1 MRPLPPFFD
10 TCFLALQ
17 APTPVRH
24 FIQKMSPRGVLK
36 STFAADGKLAIA
48 LERRALRNLSPLF
61 RVVGEM
67 SEQTTPPV
75 DVDLVGRVVGGRF
88 RIERR
93 LGGGGMGTVWRA
105 HDEQLLR
112 PCAVKTLHA
121 GSLADP
127 DARERFIREARAAA
141 AIGGRYVVGFVA
153 ADFDPGDDAL
163 PSFPF
168 LAMDLLKGEDLEQR
182 LQSRGP
188 FAVDEALTFLGQAA
202 KALDRAHELG
212 IVHRDI
218 KPENIFL
225 AQEDD
230 EEVAKVLDFGIAKV
244 TAELSTERHRLTRS
258 NATLGSPLYIAPE
271 QILDTAGAEAQSDLW
286 SFALVAFRILTGRD
300 FWKLTDLANL
310 VHQICYE
317 PLPSAYE
324 RSGGRLT
331 PDVDAWFTKALAREP
346 HARFGSATE
355 MVAALAKTL
364 AEADPGSKEDQPLP
378 TETPGDLLQSQAV
391 QGVAKS
397 VDGHTP
403 VRLGPAKRARGPL
416 IAGALFVL
424 CAAVV
429 AGFISSQFRGEDHR
443 EVRASPDSAN
453 FAASLSLTPP
463 SASEPS
469 SPPSKVSAAPSATA
483 SASASVGRAIP
494 TSARPPRPRT
504 TSSGSL
510 EAKRPPAIAPTQA
523 PKDDDFGNITRQ

>member
-1 MRPLPPFFD
+1 M
-10 TCFLALQ
+10 
-17 APTPVRH
+17 H
-24 FIQKMSPRGVLK
+24 FIQKMSPHALLK
-36 STFAADGKLAIA
+36 STFAADGKSAFA
-48 LERRALRNLSPLF
+48 HERRALRNSSPLF
-61 RVVGEM
+61 RVAVEM
-67 SEQTTPPV
+67 SEQPSTPV

-88 RIERR
+88 RIESR

-121 GSLADP
+121 GSLADL

-153 ADFDPGDDAL
+153 ADVDPGDDDL

-168 LAMDLLKGEDLEQR
+168 LAMDLLKGEDLEER
-182 LQSRGP
+182 LQARGP

-212 IVHRDI
+212 IIHRDI

-244 TAELSTERHRLTRS
+244 SAELSSDRHRLTRS

-286 SFALVAFRILTGRD
+286 SFALVAFRILTGQD
-300 FWKLTDLANL
+300 FWKVTDLANL

-317 PLPSAYE
+317 SLPSAYE
-324 RSGGRLT
+324 RSGGRLP
-331 PDVDAWFTKALAREP
+331 PDADTWFAKALAREP
-346 HARFGSATE
+346 HDRFSTATE
-355 MVAALAKTL
+355 MIAALAAPL
-364 AEADPGSKEDQPLP
+364 AQAAPGAKENQAKP
-378 TETPGDLLQSQAV
+378 TEAPGDLLQSQAV
-391 QGVAKS
+391 QGVAKP
-397 VDGHTP
+397 VDGSTP
-403 VRLGPAKRARGPL
+403 VRLEAKRARGPI

-424 CAAVV
+424 GAAVV
-429 AGFISSQFRGEDHR
+429 AGFISSQFRAEDHR
-443 EVRASPDSAN
+443 EIQASPDSAN
-453 FAASLSLTPP
+453 FAASPSLTPP
-463 SASEPS
+463 SENEPS
-469 SPPSKVSAAPSATA
+469 SPPLEVSATPSASA
-483 SASASVGRAIP
+483 SASASVGKSKP
-494 TSARPPRPRT
+494 TSARPPGPRAT
-504 TSSGSL
+504 PSGSP
-510 EAKRPPAIAPTQA
+510 EAKKPPAVAPTQA